1 MEIFL
6 SILNIL
12 AYVILV
18 GVVVG
23 FFALL
28 ALNGAQRNVIKT
40 QRKLINEY
48 RTYNEDLKEVIQAL
62 EENNQDQKRT
72 ISAQNQFLNGAD

>member
-6 SILNIL
+6 KILDIL
-12 AYVILV
+12 TYVVLV
-18 GVVVG
+18 GVVIG

-28 ALNGAQRNVIKT
+28 ALNGAQRNIIKT

-62 EENNQDQKRT
+62 EENNQDQKMT
-72 ISAQNQFLNGAD
+72 ISAQDQFLNGTD